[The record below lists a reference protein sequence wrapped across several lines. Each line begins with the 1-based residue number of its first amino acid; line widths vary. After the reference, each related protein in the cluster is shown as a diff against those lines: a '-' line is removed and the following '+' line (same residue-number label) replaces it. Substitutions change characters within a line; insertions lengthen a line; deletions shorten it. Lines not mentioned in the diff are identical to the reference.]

1 MHNRYT
7 NPASILLQVAEAWVV
22 DRRLNGTI
30 VGAVVEGGT
39 IVGAVVKRDVPNEG
53 ARVTG
58 NAAGWSGGGGLAV
71 TPPFQAKL
79 VRFLVHRNSKTQ
91 QQQLT

>member
-1 MHNRYT
+1 
-7 NPASILLQVAEAWVV
+7 
-22 DRRLNGTI
+22 LNGTI

-58 NAAGWSGGGGLAV
+58 NAAGWSGGGGLDGGDVGLGARGGGRGCGGG
-71 TPPFQAKL
+71 L
-79 VRFLVHRNSKTQ
+79 GN
-91 QQQLT
+91 